1 MSHGRCIPALAL
13 AILIVAGPVTAMILA
28 DPPRKSAAGSD
39 QKSVSAK
46 ATPARSASPKRG
58 SGKPNAP
65 ESGKTPNTKNT
76 RKSGSKSAD
85 TQTAPISKSR
95 ETAALRFAQKHHREL
110 ATLLESLR
118 KTDARN
124 FQAGLRGL
132 ARDTER
138 LAKLADRD
146 DQRYPVSLELWKLD
160 SRLRLEVARLS
171 MSPGEEFEPRLRPLM
186 EQQQAARIRLIGMER
201 KRLADRIARIDD
213 ELKKLKDSPDKLIA
227 LEIERLQKLVAFKAR
242 GKGTR
247 PSSAKG
253 SKKTTASSP
262 KSRTKTA
269 DAKTPKRKTT
279 RSKTTPTTSVD

>member
-1 MSHGRCIPALAL
+1 MSRGRIIPSVAL
-13 AILIVAGPVTAMILA
+13 AILIVAGPVTALLLA
-28 DPPRKSAAGSD
+28 DHPRKPATS
-39 QKSVSAK
+39 
-46 ATPARSASPKRG
+46 TPADKPSPKRN
-58 SGKPNAP
+58 SGKSTAAQN
-65 ESGKTPNTKNT
+65 GKALGVKNS
-76 RKSGSKSAD
+76 RKNGTKSAD
-85 TQTAPISKSR
+85 SQTEPVSQVR
-95 ETAALRFAQKHHREL
+95 EAAALLFAHEHHPEL

-118 KTDARN
+118 QADVRN

-132 ARDTER
+132 TRDAER
-138 LAKLADRD
+138 LAKLEERSDERFPD
-146 DQRYPVSLELWKLD
+146 SLELWKLG

-186 EQQQAARIRLIGMER
+186 EQQQAARIRLLRLER
-201 KRLADRIARIDD
+201 KRLAERIARTDE
-213 ELKKLKDSPDKLIA
+213 ELKKLKGGPDKLIA

-253 SKKTTASSP
+253 STKTTAPAS
-262 KSRTKTA
+262 KSRSETA